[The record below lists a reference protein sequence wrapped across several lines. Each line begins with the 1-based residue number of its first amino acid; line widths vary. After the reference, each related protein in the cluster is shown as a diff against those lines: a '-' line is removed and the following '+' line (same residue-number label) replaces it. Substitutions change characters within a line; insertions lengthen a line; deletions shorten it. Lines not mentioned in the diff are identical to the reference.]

1 MIDLNENV
9 ERFLK
14 QKGKNKTVLAD
25 LLGVSYMQLY
35 RYLHGNITLAN
46 LERLAKALDLEPWQL
61 LRPADQDNQNTTHHD
76 DHHEPHKAG
85 IVLKDGTS
93 NNNDPK
99 QLF

>member
-46 LERLAKALDLEPWQL
+46 LERIAKALDLEPWQL
-61 LRPADQDNQNTTHHD
+61 LRPADQD
-76 DHHEPHKAG
+76 DHHEPREAG
-85 IVLKDGTS
+85 SVLKDGTS
-93 NNNDPK
+93 NEDK
-99 QLF
+99 SMIE

>member
-46 LERLAKALDLEPWQL
+46 LERLANALDVEPWQL
-61 LRPADQDNQNTTHHD
+61 LRPADQDN
-76 DHHEPHKAG
+76 HHEPHEAG
-85 IVLKDGTS
+85 NVLKDGTS
-93 NNNDPK
+93 NNNDNDPK

>member
-1 MIDLNENV
+1 MINLNENV

-14 QKGKNKTVLAD
+14 QNGKNKTVLAD

-46 LERLAKALDLEPWQL
+46 LERLAKALDVEPWQL
-61 LRPADQDNQNTTHHD
+61 LRPADQDN
-76 DHHEPHKAG
+76 HHEPHEAG

-93 NNNDPK
+93 NEDK
-99 QLF
+99 SMIE

>member
-14 QKGKNKTVLAD
+14 QKGKNKIVLAD

-46 LERLAKALDLEPWQL
+46 LERLAKALQVEPWQL
-61 LRPADQDNQNTTHHD
+61 LRPADQD
-76 DHHEPHKAG
+76 DHHEPREAG
-85 IVLKDGTS
+85 IVPKDGTS
-93 NNNDPK
+93 NEDK
-99 QLF
+99 SMIE